1 MNGSSHGG
9 RKNPKLKNEDET
21 PFDREHHTIEDIM
34 QSSRMSFLIGCEYS
48 GRGSMNTSTTEQN
61 AVDAWVR
68 ETLRRYLLLDDVIN
82 GVRILVT
89 HEGEFTGRKPN
100 LEERP
105 RIRRWVIR

>member
-1 MNGSSHGG
+1 
-9 RKNPKLKNEDET
+9 L
-21 PFDREHHTIEDIM
+21 I
-34 QSSRMSFLIGCEYS
+34 SRRS
-48 GRGSMNTSTTEQN
+48 GFSLTLTEQN

-100 LEERP
+100 LEESP